1 MCGQFP
7 LKALTQNLAHNY
19 VTPKDYKLGF
29 TVTCT
34 VTCTVTFHIQ
44 RNKIR
49 IKRSLTLFTTPGR
62 LLPFTS
68 AVAAKSFSR
77 LGSPLACVT
86 PLSMSRIYISLKKI
100 TQSYVV
106 STNGEWAWSI
116 LRSESHV
123 CRMLT
128 GSVTLSWLYNY
139 FKETSISARR
149 GGESNILFL
158 LRILTL
164 LWDYVNLK
172 CGSESKILSLNVL
185 SPFRTFSDI

>member
-1 MCGQFP
+1 MCLQFP
-7 LKALTQNLAHNY
+7 SKALTHNLAQNY

-29 TVTCT
+29 HGDLHGD
-34 VTCTVTFHIQ
+34 FPHA
-44 RNKIR
+44 NDKIK

-86 PLSMSRIYISLKKI
+86 PLSMSRIYISLKEI

-139 FKETSISARR
+139 FKETSSSAGR
-149 GGESNILFL
+149 GGERNILFL
-158 LRILTL
+158 VRIF
-164 LWDYVNLK
+164 
-172 CGSESKILSLNVL
+172 EMM
-185 SPFRTFSDI
+185 